1 MEQVHSKPDDAHLIS
16 LAKAGDIEA
25 FGELYTRYLD
35 PIFRYIRTRVSE
47 EQTAEDL
54 TEETFLRAFK
64 ALDKYEERGL
74 PFSAFLY
81 RVTKNLLADHYRKL
95 KEETAL
101 EDAHQTPAPGI
112 HADDKIIRAE
122 RYIMLGR
129 AYGQLPEDYQ
139 EVIRLRI
146 ILGISTSDAATWMN
160 RSEGALRVLLH
171 RALKALR
178 EQTLNDG

>member
-1 MEQVHSKPDDAHLIS
+1 MQPLPDDALLIS

-47 EQTAEDL
+47 DQTAEDL
-54 TEETFLRAFK
+54 TEETFIRAFQ
-64 ALDKYEERGL
+64 ALGKYEERGL
-74 PFSAFLY
+74 PFSAYLY
-81 RVTKNLLADHYRKL
+81 RVTKNLLVDHYRKH
-95 KEETAL
+95 KDEKAL
-101 EDAHQTPAPGI
+101 EFANQIPAPDI
-112 HADDKIIRAE
+112 ISDDKIIKAE

-129 AYGQLPEDYQ
+129 AYAQLPEDYQ

-146 ILGISTSDAATWMN
+146 ILGISTAEAATWMD

-178 EQTLNDG
+178 QQMLNDG

>member
-1 MEQVHSKPDDAHLIS
+1 VHPLSDDARLIS

-47 EQTAEDL
+47 DQTAEDL
-54 TEETFLRAFK
+54 TEEAFLRAFK
-64 ALDKYEERGL
+64 ALGKYKERGL
-74 PFSAFLY
+74 PFSAYLY
-81 RVTKNLLADHYRKL
+81 RVTKNLLADYYRKH

-101 EDAHQTPAPGI
+101 EDAHQAPAPGI
-112 HADDKIIRAE
+112 NADEKLIRAE

-129 AYGQLPEDYQ
+129 AYAQLPDDYQ
-139 EVIRLRI
+139 EVIRLRV
-146 ILGISTSDAATWMN
+146 ILGISTSEAATWMN

-178 EQTLNDG
+178 EQMLNDG